1 MRGPLPLD
9 DADFAAIRAQVMAK
23 IDGRRLPLWRFAYA
37 ALVVA
42 VFSIVVGRQP
52 AVRPSP
58 APFASLRGHP
68 LPLTRERVAVVAAV
82 APLPHAGEGGAKR
95 RVRVAH
101 HPKPSPQV
109 ARMEIQTADP
119 NVRIIW
125 ITN

>member
-58 APFASLRGHP
+58 GASRYP

-82 APLPHAGEGGAKR
+82 APLPRAGEGGAKR

>member
-52 AVRPSP
+52 AVRPSSG
-58 APFASLRGHP
+58 ASRHP

-82 APLPHAGEGGAKR
+82 APLPRAGEGGAKR